1 MAEDRLRS
9 KGQMAYG
16 LSSGNV
22 TDDVTWPQRC
32 CEAVRSAILATA
44 WLPVLNADVRD
55 ASMVRFAFSICSED
69 SKCVSI
75 QPLFTMSMQ
84 RHEPWQQNIAV
95 TLLLITAGIS
105 VTDWLYVDKLI
116 LMGHC

>member
-1 MAEDRLRS
+1 MGYQVVTLLMTSRDP
-9 KGQMAYG
+9 KGAVRQYG
-16 LSSGNV
+16 RLSS
-22 TDDVTWPQRC
+22 
-32 CEAVRSAILATA
+32 TA

-84 RHEPWQQNIAV
+84 RHEP
-95 TLLLITAGIS
+95 
-105 VTDWLYVDKLI
+105 
-116 LMGHC
+116 